1 MSQLTLKGTIKLVK
15 DIQQI
20 SDSFSKREFVIET
33 EDQYPQLVQFEL
45 VKDKCS
51 LIDKSYEG
59 KNVEVSFNVRGR
71 EWNDKYFVNL
81 QAWRVVVDG
90 PSAAPSSPVSTN
102 TKEVEAKD
110 SSADDLPF

>member
-45 VKDKCS
+45 TQDKCS
-51 LIDKSYEG
+51 LLGTDAVG
-59 KNVEVSFNVRGR
+59 KNVEVSFNIRGR

-90 PSAAPSSPVSTN
+90 PSASTATATVSS
-102 TKEVEAKD
+102 KEVEAAE

>member
-1 MSQLTLKGTIKLVK
+1 MSQLTLKGKVTLVK
-15 DIQQI
+15 DIQNI
-20 SDSFSKREFVIET
+20 SDKFQKREFVIET

-45 VKDKCS
+45 TQDKCS
-51 LIDKSYEG
+51 LLDSSYEG
-59 KNVEVSFNVRGR
+59 KSIEVFFNIRGR

-90 PSAAPSSPVSTN
+90 PSTSTA
-102 TKEVEAKD
+102 TATVTSQEVEAAE

>member
-1 MSQLTLKGTIKLVK
+1 MSQLTLKGAIKLVK
-15 DIQQI
+15 PTQTI
-20 SDSFSKREFVIET
+20 SDSFQKREFVIET

-45 VKDKCS
+45 TQDKVS
-51 LIDKSYEG
+51 LIDDSYVG

-81 QAWRVVVDG
+81 QAWRVVIDG
-90 PSAAPSSPVSTN
+90 PSASPSSPVSTTN
-102 TKEVEAKD
+102 KEVEAAE